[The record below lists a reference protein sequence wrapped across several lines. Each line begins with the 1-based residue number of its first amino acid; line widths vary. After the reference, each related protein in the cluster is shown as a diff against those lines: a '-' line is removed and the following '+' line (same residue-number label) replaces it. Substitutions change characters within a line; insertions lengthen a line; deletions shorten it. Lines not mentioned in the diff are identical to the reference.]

1 MNDLQFTT
9 NALAT
14 ATRRT
19 GPDGRDYLVAP
30 GIALVA
36 GVVGDEYV
44 PADEIA
50 KAAFGFSGRPLP
62 LYHPMNGNEY
72 ISANSPELESTLSVG
87 KFWNASFDGQRLKGE
102 YWIDIAKAQALG
114 GEALTLLQRL
124 EANQQIETSTAYG
137 RDLEQTP
144 GQYQGRTY
152 SGIARNLVPDHVA
165 VLVNECGKCS
175 IADGCGLLAN
185 SCGCEKCKGE
195 AATMAVNEG
204 IVEDAVKTGIM
215 IAFYLPFDAANNLAM
230 SADALPDGS
239 EPVAPEQ
246 LHVTLAYLGKTDE
259 VSTSEFDVM
268 TQLAHFAKHAPVVRA
283 SVGGVGLFGKDND
296 GKQALWA
303 QVDSAFL
310 MDWRQMLTNS
320 LDCCMP
326 DEHGYTP
333 HITLAYVPSGQ
344 PVTLIAPQAQELIFD
359 AVALSW
365 GNKTTLFPLQGEAVP
380 INVVNSEEAVMSK
393 DKDVVVA
400 DETVT
405 ESVAKDKAADEVKQS
420 LAPNN
425 DAAIVANAERVNAVS
440 VELAATKA
448 QLGKFVEL
456 FNDLGG
462 VEKVRDII
470 QLAAVNAQ
478 AMAANAKREKDL
490 LIGALVGNSRC
501 AFSKVD
507 LEKFDIDA
515 LGKLATSLQPAD
527 YSGRVFV
534 ANRMDSIED
543 DELYTLDELVA
554 QGGK

>member
-1 MNDLQFTT
+1 
-9 NALAT
+9 
-14 ATRRT
+14 
-19 GPDGRDYLVAP
+19 
-30 GIALVA
+30 
-36 GVVGDEYV
+36 
-44 PADEIA
+44 
-50 KAAFGFSGRPLP
+50 
-62 LYHPMNGNEY
+62 
-72 ISANSPELESTLSVG
+72 
-87 KFWNASFDGQRLKGE
+87 
-102 YWIDIAKAQALG
+102 
-114 GEALTLLQRL
+114 
-124 EANQQIETSTAYG
+124 
-137 RDLEQTP
+137 
-144 GQYQGRTY
+144 
-152 SGIARNLVPDHVA
+152 
-165 VLVNECGKCS
+165 
-175 IADGCGLLAN
+175 
-185 SCGCEKCKGE
+185 
-195 AATMAVNEG
+195 
-204 IVEDAVKTGIM
+204 
-215 IAFYLPFDAANNLAM
+215 
-230 SADALPDGS
+230 
-239 EPVAPEQ
+239 
-246 LHVTLAYLGKTDE
+246 
-259 VSTSEFDVM
+259 
-268 TQLAHFAKHAPVVRA
+268 
-283 SVGGVGLFGKDND
+283 
-296 GKQALWA
+296 
-303 QVDSAFL
+303 
-310 MDWRQMLTNS
+310 
-320 LDCCMP
+320 
-326 DEHGYTP
+326 
-333 HITLAYVPSGQ
+333 
-344 PVTLIAPQAQELIFD
+344 
-359 AVALSW
+359 
-365 GNKTTLFPLQGEAVP
+365 
-380 INVVNSEEAVMSK
+380 MSK